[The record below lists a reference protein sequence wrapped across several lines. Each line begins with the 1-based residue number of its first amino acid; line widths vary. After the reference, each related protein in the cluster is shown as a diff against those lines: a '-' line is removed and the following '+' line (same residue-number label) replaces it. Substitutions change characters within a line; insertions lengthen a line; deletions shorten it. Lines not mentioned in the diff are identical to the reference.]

1 MKSLVSI
8 AALAMLA
15 SGAGAGA
22 AQAADIVALISND
35 TLAWVDTDSGRVTGK
50 TFVIGVSGRVLGIDV
65 RPSDG
70 RLYGL
75 FEDGTVATIDPQSG
89 VATRLE
95 TLKMVPA
102 SSTHVTVDFN
112 PVADAMRIMA
122 SDGTNLRTKIAGG
135 AVAEDK
141 PHAFAGDDM
150 HASETPAIIAGAYTN
165 SYKGTEKTALYNID
179 GTIAGLIRQDPPNDG
194 TLKAVG
200 KLGLA
205 LENSV
210 GFDIRS
216 DGNGGNEAWLM
227 SGATLYSVNLETG
240 KATSVGTI
248 SDVGGA
254 VRDIAILPAS

>member
-1 MKSLVSI
+1 MKRFASV
-8 AALAMLA
+8 AALAA
-15 SGAGAGA
+15 IAFGAGTAEA
-22 AQAADIVALISND
+22 ANVVALISND
-35 TLAWVDTDSGRVTGK
+35 TLAWVDTASGTVKGKNFVTG
-50 TFVIGVSGRVLGIDV
+50 VDGRLLGIDV

-70 RLYGL
+70 KLYGL
-75 FEDGTVATIDPQSG
+75 FEDGTVATIDVASG
-89 VATRLE
+89 VATRIE
-95 TLKMVPA
+95 TLKTVPA
-102 SSTHVTVDFN
+102 AGTHVTVDFN

-141 PHAFAGDDM
+141 PHAFASDDM

-200 KLGLA
+200 KLGVGLA
-205 LENSV
+205 ETV

-227 SGATLYSVNLETG
+227 NGNRLYSVSLESG
-240 KATSVGTI
+240 QATEVGTI
-248 SDVGGA
+248 EGVSGT
-254 VRDIAILPAS
+254 VRDIAILP

>member
-1 MKSLVSI
+1 MKRFASI
-8 AALAMLA
+8 AAFAALTL
-15 SGAGAGA
+15 GAGTAEA
-22 AQAADIVALISND
+22 ANVVALISND
-35 TLAWVDTDSGRVTGK
+35 TLAWVDTESGTVTGK
-50 TFVIGVSGRVLGIDV
+50 TYVTGVGGRLLGIDV

-70 RLYGL
+70 KLYGL
-75 FEDGTVATIDPQSG
+75 FEDGTVATIDPSG
-89 VATRLE
+89 NATRIE

-102 SSTHVTVDFN
+102 AGTHVTVDFN
-112 PVADAMRIMA
+112 PVADAMRVMA

-141 PHAFAGDDM
+141 PHAFASDDM

-179 GTIAGLIRQDPPNDG
+179 STIAGLIRQDPPNDG

-200 KLGLA
+200 KLGFA
-205 LENSV
+205 LEKSI
-210 GFDIRS
+210 GFDILA

-227 SGATLYSVNLETG
+227 SGATLYSVDLETG
-240 KATSVGTI
+240 KATAVGTVGNI
-248 SDVGGA
+248 GGA

>member
-1 MKSLVSI
+1 MKTLVSI
-8 AALAMLA
+8 AALAVLA
-15 SGAGAGA
+15 SAGT
-22 AQAADIVALISND
+22 AQAADVVALMSND
-35 TLAWVDTDSGRVTGK
+35 TLAWVDTQSGKVTNK
-50 TFVIGVSGRVLGIDV
+50 AFVTGVSGRVLGIDV

-70 RLYGL
+70 KLYGL
-75 FEDGTVATIDPQSG
+75 FEDGTVATIDPRTG
-89 VATRLE
+89 RATRVE
-95 TLKMVPA
+95 TLKTVPA
-102 SSTHVTVDFN
+102 AGTHVTVDFN

-141 PHAFAGDDM
+141 PHAFDSGDM

-179 GTIAGLIRQDPPNDG
+179 GVIAGLIRQDPPNDG

-200 KLGLA
+200 KLGVA
-205 LENSV
+205 LERSV
-210 GFDIRS
+210 GFDILA

-227 SGATLYSVNLETG
+227 NGATLYSVDLETG

-248 SDVGGA
+248 SDVGSG

>member
-1 MKSLVSI
+1 MKNFVSI
-8 AALAMLA
+8 AALAVFSL
-15 SGAGAGA
+15 GAGA
-22 AQAADIVALISND
+22 AKAADIVALISND
-35 TLAWVDTDSGRVTGK
+35 TLAWMDTESGHVTGK
-50 TFVIGVSGRVLGIDV
+50 TFVTGISGRVLDIDV

-75 FEDGTVATIDPQSG
+75 FEDGTVATIDPQTG

-95 TLKMVPA
+95 TLKTVPA
-102 SSTHVTVDFN
+102 AGTHVTVDFN

-141 PHAFAGDDM
+141 PHAFASDDM
-150 HASETPAIIAGAYTN
+150 HASERPAIIAGAYTN
-165 SYKGTEKTALYNID
+165 SYQGTEKTALYNID

-200 KLGLA
+200 KLGVA
-205 LENSV
+205 LEPSV
-210 GFDIRS
+210 GFDILA
-216 DGNGGNEAWLM
+216 DGTGGNEAWLM
-227 SGATLYSVNLETG
+227 NGVTLYSVDLNTG
-240 KATSVGTI
+240 KATLVGI
-248 SDVGGA
+248 IGDVGGG

>member
-1 MKSLVSI
+1 MKSFVSV
-8 AALAMLA
+8 AALAA
-15 SGAGAGA
+15 FGFSAGA
-22 AQAADIVALISND
+22 AEAANVVALISND

-50 TFVIGVSGRVLGIDV
+50 TFVTGVSGRVLGIDV

-70 RLYGL
+70 KLYGL
-75 FEDGTVATIDPQSG
+75 FEDGTVATIDPQTG
-89 VATRLE
+89 LATRLE
-95 TLKMVPA
+95 TLKTVPA
-102 SSTHVTVDFN
+102 AGMHVTVDFN

-205 LENSV
+205 LEKSV
-210 GFDIRS
+210 GFDILS

-227 SGATLYSVNLETG
+227 SGAALYSVNLETG

>member
-1 MKSLVSI
+1 MKRLLSI
-8 AALAMLA
+8 AALAVLA
-15 SGAGAGA
+15 SGAGAA
-22 AQAADIVALISND
+22 EAADVVALISND
-35 TLAWVDTDSGRVTGK
+35 TLAWVDTESGRVTNK
-50 TFVIGVSGRVLGIDV
+50 VFVTGVSGRVLGIDL

-95 TLKMVPA
+95 TLKTVPA
-102 SSTHVTVDFN
+102 AGTHVTVDFN

-141 PHAFAGDDM
+141 RHAFDSADM

-200 KLGLA
+200 KLGVA
-205 LENSV
+205 LERSV
-210 GFDIRS
+210 GFDILS

-227 SGATLYSVNLETG
+227 NGATLYSIDLETG

>member
-1 MKSLVSI
+1 MKTLVSI

-15 SGAGAGA
+15 SAAGT
-22 AQAADIVALISND
+22 AQAADVVALMSND
-35 TLAWVDTDSGRVTGK
+35 TLAWVDTQSGKVTNK
-50 TFVIGVSGRVLGIDV
+50 AFVTGVSGRVLGIDV

-70 RLYGL
+70 KLYGL
-75 FEDGTVATIDPQSG
+75 FEDGTVATIDPRTG
-89 VATRLE
+89 LATRVE
-95 TLKMVPA
+95 TLKTVPA
-102 SSTHVTVDFN
+102 AGTHVTVDFN

-141 PHAFAGDDM
+141 PHAFDSGDM

-200 KLGLA
+200 KLGVA
-205 LENSV
+205 LERSV
-210 GFDIRS
+210 GFDILA

-227 SGATLYSVNLETG
+227 NGATLYSVDLETG

-248 SDVGGA
+248 SDVGSA

>member
-1 MKSLVSI
+1 MKNFVSI
-8 AALAMLA
+8 AALAVFSLD
-15 SGAGAGA
+15 AGA
-22 AQAADIVALISND
+22 AKAADIVALISND
-35 TLAWVDTDSGRVTGK
+35 TLAWMDTESGRVTGK
-50 TFVIGVSGRVLGIDV
+50 TFVTGVSGRVLGIDV

-70 RLYGL
+70 KLYGL
-75 FEDGTVATIDPQSG
+75 FEDGTVATIDPQTG

-95 TLKMVPA
+95 TLKTVPA
-102 SSTHVTVDFN
+102 AGTHVTVDFN
-112 PVADAMRIMA
+112 PVADAMRIMV

-141 PHAFAGDDM
+141 PHAFDSSDM

-200 KLGLA
+200 KLGVV
-205 LENSV
+205 LEKSV
-210 GFDIRS
+210 GFDILA
-216 DGNGGNEAWLM
+216 DGKGGNEAWLM
-227 SGATLYSVNLETG
+227 NGATLYSVDLETG

-248 SDVGGA
+248 SDVGGQ

>member
-1 MKSLVSI
+1 MKRFVSI
-8 AALAMLA
+8 AALAAL
-15 SGAGAGA
+15 GFGGGA
-22 AQAADIVALISND
+22 AEAADVVALISSD
-35 TLAWVDTDSGRVTGK
+35 TLAWVDTESGRVTSK
-50 TFVIGVSGRVLGIDV
+50 AFVTGVSGRVLGIDV

-70 RLYGL
+70 KLYGL
-75 FEDGTVATIDPQSG
+75 FEDGTVATIDPATG

-95 TLKMVPA
+95 TLKMVPPA
-102 SSTHVTVDFN
+102 GTHVTVDFN

-141 PHAFAGDDM
+141 PHAFANDDM

-200 KLGLA
+200 KLGVA
-205 LENSV
+205 LEKSV
-210 GFDIRS
+210 GFDILS

-227 SGATLYSVNLETG
+227 NGATLYSVDLETG

-248 SDVGGA
+248 GEIDGR
-254 VRDIAILPAS
+254 VRDIAIIPAS

>member
-1 MKSLVSI
+1 MKRFASIAAI
-8 AALAMLA
+8 AALAFGTGTA
-15 SGAGAGA
+15 EA
-22 AQAADIVALISND
+22 ANVVALISND
-35 TLAWVDTDSGRVTGK
+35 TLVWVDTESGTVTGK
-50 TFVIGVSGRVLGIDV
+50 TFVTGVSGRVLGIDE

-70 RLYGL
+70 KLYGL
-75 FEDGTVATIDPQSG
+75 FEDGTVATIDPQTG
-89 VATRLE
+89 LATRLE
-95 TLKMVPA
+95 TLKTVPA
-102 SSTHVTVDFN
+102 AGTHVTVDFN

-141 PHAFAGDDM
+141 PHAFASDDM

-179 GTIAGLIRQDPPNDG
+179 STIAGLIRQDPPNDG

-200 KLGLA
+200 KLGFA
-205 LENSV
+205 LEKSI
-210 GFDIRS
+210 GFDILA

-227 SGATLYSVNLETG
+227 SGTTLYSVNLETG
-240 KATSVGTI
+240 KATSVGAI
-248 SDVGGA
+248 SDMGGA

>member
-8 AALAMLA
+8 AALAV
-15 SGAGAGA
+15 SVSGAGA
-22 AQAADIVALISND
+22 AQAADVVALISND

-50 TFVIGVSGRVLGIDV
+50 TFVTGVSGRVLGIDV

-70 RLYGL
+70 KLYGL
-75 FEDGTVATIDPQSG
+75 FEDGAVATIDPRTG
-89 VATRLE
+89 VANRLE
-95 TLKMVPA
+95 TLKTVPA
-102 SSTHVTVDFN
+102 AGTHVTVDFN

-141 PHAFAGDDM
+141 PHAFDSTDM

-200 KLGLA
+200 KLGVA
-205 LENSV
+205 LEKNV
-210 GFDIRS
+210 GFDILS
-216 DGNGGNEAWLM
+216 DGEGGNEAWLM
-227 SGATLYSVNLETG
+227 NGVTVYSVDLETG
-240 KATSVGTI
+240 KATLVGII
-248 SDVGGA
+248 SDVGGG
-254 VRDIAILPAS
+254 VRDIAILPNS

>member
-1 MKSLVSI
+1 MKTFVSI
-8 AALAMLA
+8 AALAVFGF
-15 SGAGAGA
+15 GAGTAE
-22 AQAADIVALISND
+22 AADVVALISND
-35 TLAWVDTDSGRVTGK
+35 TLAWVDTQSGRVTNRA
-50 TFVIGVSGRVLGIDV
+50 FVSGVSGRVLGIDV

-75 FEDGTVATIDPQSG
+75 FEDGTVATIDPATG

-95 TLKMVPA
+95 TLKTVPA
-102 SSTHVTVDFN
+102 AGTHVTVDFN

-141 PHAFAGDDM
+141 PHAFDGADM

-200 KLGLA
+200 KLGVA
-205 LENSV
+205 LEQSV
-210 GFDIRS
+210 GFDILS

-227 SGATLYSVNLETG
+227 NGATLYSVDLETG

-254 VRDIAILPAS
+254 VRDIAILPAG